1 MIYKL
6 KSNQIDSINKSVK
19 DKQKVTV
26 RNLQD
31 AERAFLLSEFDEKI
45 LYVATSLIKARMI
58 EKQFSSLGKRVLIL
72 SQVLD
77 IISYKAT
84 SNEIME
90 AYCYALSQIA
100 LDRIDVVIILPDLLL
115 QRLPK
120 RSTYNEEIIRLKVN
134 EKYDLSSLKFG
145 LLNLGYKRVERVE
158 NASEFAIR
166 GDILDV
172 FPIGYDSAVRID
184 FWGDDVE
191 TIKTI
196 DLSTYASK
204 EDLSEV
210 AICPFTFNLGS
221 VDEKDLVYL
230 DNEPAIKDKVLNGIK
245 DNSLIFA
252 LPSYSNFCSSFVE
265 WFGGGIVAIDEPKR
279 VYDLA
284 NEASLQLINDNLR
297 RIEENILTKKH
308 LNFYIGMNDILIK
321 ANQCVMGF
329 VNLDVKNPMFVA
341 DNAVSMSNVVLGNYV
356 NNDEILKSD
365 LQYFIN
371 QRFTTLLC
379 YETVEQCEI
388 LKQMLK
394 NFGFS
399 VNEIKCNQNGENLID
414 AKSGNVLNS
423 GISSGCFTENNEN
436 IENEIKLNSINILK
450 CDIAYSVG
458 FMQEKFVV
466 ISKESLFREVAKQTN
481 QAQKA
486 RVFYLPKVG
495 DYVVHSTQGIGK
507 CIDIKKMNLGFCE
520 KDYIIIEYAKGD
532 VLYLPTEHTDEIS
545 QYLGSEETPKLN
557 ILGGEQFKKAKEK
570 AKESLKKLAFD
581 LKALYAKR
589 KALKGYKYSA
599 DNYLVDEFQKACGF
613 ELTKD
618 QNDAINDIKADMESG
633 KVMDRL
639 ICGDVGFGKTEV
651 AMVAAFKTI
660 LDGKQVAFLA
670 PTTILCHQHF
680 VSVQNRMK
688 DFMVKV
694 GMLSRFNTSKEN
706 DEVIKKL
713 ASGEINIVCGTH
725 RMLSDDVKF
734 KDLGLLILD
743 EEQRFG
749 VADKEKIKRLK
760 ENINVLTLSATPIP
774 RTLHMSLI
782 GVRDTSLITTPPKTR
797 LPITSIVCEY
807 SPQILAEACRRE
819 LSRGGQV
826 LIVFNR
832 VDGIY
837 QLAEEVQQ
845 LLPDASI
852 EVAHGQM
859 DKNTLESVVLKLYAK
874 EVQILIATTLIENGI
889 DLPMAN
895 TLIVINAD
903 AMGLSQLYQLRGRVG
918 RSNRSSFAYFTYDK
932 DRIISDVAMRRLE
945 ALKEF
950 SDLGSGFKIA
960 MRDLEIRGA
969 GTLLGAQQSGHIE
982 KIGYDLYCKLLEEA
996 ILESEGKKDQILRDV
1011 KIEIAIP
1018 AYAPDSYIASEAER
1032 MKLYN
1037 DISMISTP
1045 KDAEE
1050 KAKVLVD
1057 AYGKLPKEVE
1067 QLIKVGLIK
1076 NLAKVCGVKKI
1087 AINEFASLIEFYD
1100 DDAKKVEKAKAVVAE
1115 HFPDIRGET
1124 AKDYRFIIEKSLS
1137 VVERQNTL
1145 IKFLLK
1151 LSKVVA

>member
-6 KSNQIDSINKSVK
+6 KSSQIESLSNSVK
-19 DKQKVTV
+19 EKEKVTV
-26 RNLQD
+26 HNLQD
-31 AERAFLLSEFDEKI
+31 AERAFLLSGFNKKI
-45 LYVATSLIKARMI
+45 LYVASSLIKARII
-58 EKQFSSLGKRVLIL
+58 EKQFSSLGKKVLIL

-77 IISYKAT
+77 AISYKAS

-90 AYCYALSQIA
+90 AYCYALSQIT
-100 LDRIDVVIILPDLLL
+100 LNKIDVVIILPDLLL

-120 RSTYNEEIIRLKVN
+120 RDVYNEEIITLNVN
-134 EKYDLSSLKFG
+134 EKYDLSSLKFA

-158 NASEFAIR
+158 CPSEFAIR

-172 FPIGYDSAVRID
+172 FPIGYDNAIRVD
-184 FWGDDVE
+184 FWGDEVE
-191 TIKTI
+191 TIKNI
-196 DLSTYASK
+196 DLLTYASK
-204 EDLSEV
+204 ENLSTV
-210 AICPFTFNLGS
+210 SICPCTFNLGK
-221 VDEKDLVYL
+221 VDEKGLEYL
-230 DNEPAIKDKVLNGIK
+230 DGEPAIKEKVLNGIK

-252 LPSYSNFCSSFVE
+252 LPSYSDFCSSFVQ
-265 WFGGGIVAIDEPKR
+265 WFGGGIVAVDEPKR

-297 RIEENILTKKH
+297 RIEEGILTKKH
-308 LNFYIGMNDILIK
+308 LNFYIGMNDVLLK
-321 ANQCVMGF
+321 EKQCVIGF
-329 VNLDVKNPMFVA
+329 VNLDVKNPLFIA
-341 DNAVSMSNVVLGNYV
+341 DNAINMASVVLGNYV
-356 NNDEILKSD
+356 NNDELLRSD
-365 LQYFIN
+365 LQYFNN

-379 YETVEQCEI
+379 YESVEQHQI
-388 LKQMLK
+388 LVQMLK
-394 NFGFS
+394 NFGFTF
-399 VNEIKCNQNGENLID
+399 NEIECKENGSNNKQVENESTSNNGIF
-414 AKSGNVLNS
+414 SGRF
-423 GISSGCFTENNEN
+423 CENYEG
-436 IENEIKLNSINILK
+436 EIKLNAINILK
-450 CDIAYSVG
+450 SNIAYSVG
-458 FMQEKFVV
+458 FMQEKFVLL
-466 ISKESLFREVAKQTN
+466 SKDSLFREVAKQTS
-481 QAQKA
+481 QTQKA
-486 RVFYLPKVG
+486 RVFYLPKIG

-520 KDYIIIEYAKGD
+520 KDYIVIEYAKGD

-545 QYLGSEETPKLN
+545 QYLGGEETPKLN
-557 ILGGEQFKKAKEK
+557 ILGGEQFKKVKER

-613 ELTKD
+613 ELTQD

-651 AMVAAFKTI
+651 AMVGAFKTI
-660 LDGKQVAFLA
+660 LEGKQVAFLA

-694 GMLSRFNTSKEN
+694 GMLSRFNTVKEN
-706 DEVIKKL
+706 DEVIKRL
-713 ASGEINIVCGTH
+713 ATGEINIVCGTH
-725 RMLSDDVKF
+725 RMLSQDVAF

-807 SPQILAEACRRE
+807 SPQILVEACRRE

-826 LIVFNR
+826 LVVFNR

-837 QLAEEVQQ
+837 QFAEDVKA
-845 LLPDASI
+845 LLPEAEI
-852 EVAHGQM
+852 AVAHGQM

-932 DRIISDVAMRRLE
+932 DKIISDVAMQRLE

-996 ILESEGKKDQILRDV
+996 ILESEGKKDQILKDV
-1011 KIEIAIP
+1011 KIEIALP

-1032 MKLYN
+1032 MRLYN
-1037 DISMISTP
+1037 DIAMIETP
-1045 KDAEE
+1045 KGAEE
-1050 KAKVLVD
+1050 KTKVLVD
-1057 AYGKLPKEVE
+1057 AYGKPPKEVE

-1076 NLAKVCGVKKI
+1076 NLAKRCGIKKI
-1087 AINEFASLIEFYD
+1087 AINDYASLIEFYE
-1100 DDAKKVEKAKAVVAE
+1100 DDANKIEMAKSVISQS
-1115 HFPDIRGET
+1115 FPQIKGEMV
-1124 AKDYRFIIEKSLS
+1124 KDYKFMVEKSLS
-1137 VVERQNTL
+1137 VEERQSTL
-1145 IKFLLK
+1145 INFLLK